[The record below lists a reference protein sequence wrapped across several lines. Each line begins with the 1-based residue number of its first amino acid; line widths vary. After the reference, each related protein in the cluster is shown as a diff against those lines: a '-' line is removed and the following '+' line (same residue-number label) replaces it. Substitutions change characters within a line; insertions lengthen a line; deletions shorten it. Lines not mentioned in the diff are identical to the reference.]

1 MQSLTDIMSRGR
13 SNPGHRGSNRNNQE
27 IDTYGRMGDPFKEMH
42 QVLRSFGGFGM
53 GSDFFGDRMSD
64 PFEDMMQFSNAHKGL
79 HSSNNGGNYVCQTY
93 VSSSTMG
100 RDGKMK
106 Q

>member
-1 MQSLTDIMSRGR
+1 
-13 SNPGHRGSNRNNQE
+13 
-27 IDTYGRMGDPFKEMH
+27 MH
-42 QVLRSFGGFGM
+42 QVMRSFGGFGM
-53 GSDFFGDRMSD
+53 GSDFFGDRMGD

-79 HSSNNGGNYVCQTY
+79 HSGNNGGDYVCQTF

-100 RDGKMK
+100 QDGKMK